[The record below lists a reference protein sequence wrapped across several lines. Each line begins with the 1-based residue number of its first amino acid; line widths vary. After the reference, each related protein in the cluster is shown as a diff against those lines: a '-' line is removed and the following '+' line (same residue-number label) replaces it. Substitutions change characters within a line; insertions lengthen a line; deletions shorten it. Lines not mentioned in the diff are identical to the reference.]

1 MFPFSTMNAPD
12 NLKSLLNTEIGLYN
26 AAAGKAFDVAFKI
39 ADLNLEVLKQAR
51 ANWSTQ
57 SEQIK
62 QMDGTANLPL
72 LDASQLKRNVE
83 IATSY
88 GQHMTKIMLD
98 LQSDLL
104 KVAQQQASKIAS
116 MEEGVANA
124 QEANI
129 ANANFP
135 AISMLQSM
143 VEQASKGYANWNN
156 SVLHSMDTASANFA
170 HQAASKA
177 ADHQAK
183 SRSAKQ

>member
-12 NLKSLLNTEIGLYN
+12 NLKSILSTELGLYN
-26 AAAGKAFDVAFKI
+26 AAAGKTFDVAFKI
-39 ADLNLEVLKQAR
+39 ADLNLELLKQAR
-51 ANWSTQ
+51 ANWSAQ

-62 QMDGTANLPL
+62 QMDGNATPPL
-72 LDASQLKRNVE
+72 LYANQLKRNVE

-88 GQHMTKIMLD
+88 GQHLTKIMLD
-98 LQSDLL
+98 LQSDML

-116 MEEGVANA
+116 MSDDVASA
-124 QEANI
+124 PETNI

-135 AISMLQSM
+135 GISMLQSM